1 MKIYKKYHKKGFE
14 IIGVSH
20 DSDYDKWVKGIK
32 DDKLTWPQVS
42 DLKGWGNATA
52 NMFYIKGIPQNL
64 FVDQN
69 GTIVG
74 YKVSRDAIEQFIKE
88 QLEK

>member
-1 MKIYKKYHKKGFE
+1 ML
-14 IIGVSH
+14 GVSY
-20 DSDYDKWVKGIK
+20 DSNKDAWVKCIESE
-32 DDKLTWPQVS
+32 KLPWLQVS

-69 GTIVG
+69 GIILKRQPSEEEIVELL
-74 YKVSRDAIEQFIKE
+74 KAN
-88 QLEK
+88 L